1 MLASI
6 ESGEGSGA
14 EVDTEAAAEVV
25 EGTDDP
31 ETEVRICQVLSHG
44 LAKRLDRTP
53 PRDVRTS
60 WIYNMAGPS
69 W

>member
-1 MLASI
+1 VCV
-6 ESGEGSGA
+6 GVCVCVCGGVYT
-14 EVDTEAAAEVV
+14 EVAAEVV

-31 ETEVRICQVLSHG
+31 ETEVFICQVLSHG

-53 PRDVRTS
+53 PCDVRTG
-60 WIYNMAGPS
+60 WIYNMARPS